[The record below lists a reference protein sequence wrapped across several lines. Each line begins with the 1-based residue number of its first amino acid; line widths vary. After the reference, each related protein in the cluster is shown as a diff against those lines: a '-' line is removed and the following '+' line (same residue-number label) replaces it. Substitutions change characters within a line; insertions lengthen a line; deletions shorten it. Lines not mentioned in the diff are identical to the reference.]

1 VQWYSADPRAILP
14 LEPFHIPRR
23 LLRTLKSS
31 GFTYTTDV
39 EFKSV
44 IRACADRDST
54 WISRELRK
62 SYTRL
67 HELGFAHSV
76 ETWRDGQ
83 LVGGLYGV
91 ALGGAFFG
99 ESMFNLVDNAAKGAL
114 VHLAER
120 LNARGYRLLEI
131 QMITSLTAQFG
142 AIEVSA
148 AEYLPMLSTAL
159 ERECAW

>member
-1 VQWYSADPRAILP
+1 
-14 LEPFHIPRR
+14 
-23 LLRTLKSS
+23 
-31 GFTYTTDV
+31 
-39 EFKSV
+39 
-44 IRACADRDST
+44 
-54 WISRELRK
+54 
-62 SYTRL
+62 
-67 HELGFAHSV
+67 
-76 ETWRDGQ
+76 
-83 LVGGLYGV
+83 V

-148 AEYLPMLSTAL
+148 AEYLPILSAAL